1 MTTLTVTLDEDVF
14 KSAEELASSQG
25 KSLDQMVREFLAALI
40 QSDKRTKQRELA
52 REVLQRSFADLRVEV
67 GERSWTREELHE
79 R

>member
-25 KSLDQMVREFLAALI
+25 KSLDQIVREFLADLI
-40 QSDKRTKQRELA
+40 QSDKRAQQRQLA
-52 REVLQRSFADLRVEV
+52 REVLQRSFAELRVEV
-67 GERSWTREELHE
+67 GERSWTREEVHE

>member
-1 MTTLTVTLDEDVF
+1 MTTLTVTLDEDVL

-25 KSLDQMVREFLAALI
+25 MSLDQMVREFLADLVRT
-40 QSDKRTKQRELA
+40 DKRAKQRELA
-52 REVLQRSFADLRVEV
+52 REVLQRSFAELRLV